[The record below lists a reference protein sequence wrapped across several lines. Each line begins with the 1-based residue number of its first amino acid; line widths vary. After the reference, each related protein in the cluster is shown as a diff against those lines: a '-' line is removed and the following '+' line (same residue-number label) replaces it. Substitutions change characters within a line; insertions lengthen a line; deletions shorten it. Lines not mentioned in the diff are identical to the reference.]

1 MQDLLQLTDDT
12 VNRDIRSVGRIA
24 TEIFTAHLNMAA
36 VFSSIKTT
44 QPELNQSISKL
55 VELLGSREVLESFD
69 LIDATQKEFLYSS
82 LNPSQLINHSH
93 LIDKKSYKYKTKLI
107 SDCQLINEIY
117 SLKVLSVYSLLL
129 YFQDKHFKNDLNSS
143 GGSSSDELNDHDMGN
158 FFSNSNFKFKDFL
171 RPKRTKDIL
180 SRKVSLNSFTNIFT
194 VPKNFHAILDDIQLG
209 CFPRLYNKTGTH
221 NISYASFKQSF
232 NMLKSI
238 PSVIS
243 MSHLEHVNGENKA
256 ESRKNNSNSTRFL
269 EIPSTKSSSDGS
281 VSTKTPNTKTNDD
294 LLVEIKNEQANI
306 TGGSNDSN
314 SLGKIQIEK
323 RRVKFNKCSLVKC
336 DQDDDKYKIE
346 LKIKFDDNLNR
357 VIDCLISVADL
368 FPSDLTS
375 ETCETPYAKTDLN
388 VSNACLLL
396 TDELVDHGLVN
407 SDDRDIILNTMKK
420 SFMLSV

>member
-1 MQDLLQLTDDT
+1 
-12 VNRDIRSVGRIA
+12 
-24 TEIFTAHLNMAA
+24 
-36 VFSSIKTT
+36 
-44 QPELNQSISKL
+44 
-55 VELLGSREVLESFD
+55 
-69 LIDATQKEFLYSS
+69 
-82 LNPSQLINHSH
+82 
-93 LIDKKSYKYKTKLI
+93 
-107 SDCQLINEIY
+107 
-117 SLKVLSVYSLLL
+117 
-129 YFQDKHFKNDLNSS
+129 
-143 GGSSSDELNDHDMGN
+143 
-158 FFSNSNFKFKDFL
+158 
-171 RPKRTKDIL
+171 
-180 SRKVSLNSFTNIFT
+180 
-194 VPKNFHAILDDIQLG
+194 
-209 CFPRLYNKTGTH
+209 
-221 NISYASFKQSF
+221 
-232 NMLKSI
+232 
-238 PSVIS
+238 